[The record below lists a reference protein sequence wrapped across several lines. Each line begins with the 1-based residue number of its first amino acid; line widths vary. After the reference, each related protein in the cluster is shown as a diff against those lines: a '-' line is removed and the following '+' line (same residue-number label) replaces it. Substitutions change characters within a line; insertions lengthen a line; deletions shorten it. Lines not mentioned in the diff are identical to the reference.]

1 MTLPPLTDD
10 FSETPLWWTLAGG
23 MERGDSPPLPSRA
36 DVVVVGAGLTG
47 AAAAQ
52 ALAAAGRDVVL
63 LDAGQPGGGA
73 SSRNGAML
81 GRYFK
86 HSFGQMMEER
96 GLDTAKAWF
105 GELCE
110 VYEDALTR
118 IRALNRPTGFR
129 NCGRVVGAITGAHR
143 DKLFR
148 EWELRAKHV
157 GEAVDFLDTGNPE
170 LVSDRYSGGIHIRDN
185 AAVNPALYTRA
196 MLDEAEARGAR
207 IIGHTPAAAILRE
220 GEGFV
225 VHTPRGK
232 VATRDVLIA
241 TNGYTPK
248 GQRWHHRRLIPIVAF
263 MVGTEPLPDATVA
276 RLRAGR
282 RTYHDNRKN
291 STYYQ
296 ITPDNRLALGG
307 RTGLWHPSLA
317 RMALRLRDEMTYFFP
332 ELRDVRI
339 SHAWRG
345 KCAAT
350 EDLFPH
356 VGQHDGMHFAMG
368 YCFSGLAMAPYL
380 GTKAAMAI
388 LGRTEEARSLFRLD
402 APRAVSWPAR
412 QEWLIPLAMQYFRWQ
427 EPLPR

>member
-1 MTLPPLTDD
+1 MSLPPFADD

-23 MERGDSPPLPSRA
+23 MARGAPAPLPTRA
-36 DVVVVGAGLTG
+36 DVVIVGAGLTG

-52 ALAAAGRDVVL
+52 TLAAAGRDVLL
-63 LDAGQPGGGA
+63 LDAGVPGGGA

-105 GELCE
+105 GELGQ
-110 VYEDALTR
+110 VYDDAFAR
-118 IRALNRPTGFR
+118 IAALNRPTGFR
-129 NCGRVVGAITGAHR
+129 NCGRVVGAVTPGHR

-148 EWELRAKHV
+148 EWELRARHV
-157 GEAVDFLDTGNPE
+157 GEAVDFLTAGDAE
-170 LVSDRYSGGIHIRDN
+170 LVSDRYVGGVHIRAN

-196 MLDEAEARGAR
+196 MLDEAMAQGAR
-207 IIGHTPAAAILRE
+207 VLGDTPVTAIQKEPR
-220 GEGFV
+220 GFA
-225 VHTPRGK
+225 VHTTRGQII
-232 VATRDVLIA
+232 ARDVLVA

-263 MVGTEPLPDATVA
+263 MIGTEPLPEATVA

-307 RTGLWHPSLA
+307 RTGLWHPSL
-317 RMALRLRDEMTYFFP
+317 RHMALRLREEMAYFFP

-356 VGQHDGMHFAMG
+356 VGQHEGIHFAMG

-380 GTKAAMAI
+380 GNKAAMAI

-402 APRAVSWPAR
+402 APRAVAWPAR
-412 QEWLIPLAMQYFRWQ
+412 QEWLIPVAMQYFRWR

>member
-1 MTLPPLTDD
+1 MSLPPLTDD
-10 FSETPLWWTLAGG
+10 FSETPLWWTLADGL
-23 MERGDSPPLPSRA
+23 RQADPSPLPARA
-36 DVVVVGAGLTG
+36 DVVIVGAGLTG
-47 AAAAQ
+47 SAAAQ
-52 ALAAAGRDVVL
+52 TLAAAGREVL
-63 LDAGQPGGGA
+63 VLDGGIPGGGA

-96 GLDTAKAWF
+96 GLETAKAWF

-110 VYEDALTR
+110 VYDDAFDR
-118 IRALNRPTGFR
+118 IAALKQPTGLR
-129 NCGRVVGAITGAHR
+129 NCGRVVGAVTAKHR

-157 GEAVDFLDTGNPE
+157 GEAVDFLESGEDE
-170 LVSDRYSGGIHIRDN
+170 LVSGRYVGGVHIREN
-185 AAVNPALYTRA
+185 AAVNPALYTSA
-196 MLDEAEARGAR
+196 MLDEARARGAR
-207 IIGHTPAAAILRE
+207 IIGSTPVTAILRDRH
-220 GEGFV
+220 GFT
-225 VHTPRGK
+225 VHTPRGQ
-232 VATRDVLIA
+232 VSARDVLVA

-263 MVGTEPLPDATVA
+263 MIGTEVLPKDTVQ

-296 ITPDNRLALGG
+296 ITSDDRLVLGG
-307 RTGLWHPSLA
+307 RTGLWHPSL
-317 RMALRLRDEMTYFFP
+317 RHMALKLREEMVYFFP
-332 ELRDVRI
+332 ELRNVRI

-356 VGQHDGMHFAMG
+356 VGQHDGIHFAMG

-388 LGRTEEARSLFRLD
+388 LGRTDEARSLFRLD
-402 APRAVSWPAR
+402 TPRPVAWPAR
-412 QEWLIPLAMQYFRWQ
+412 QEWLIPVAMQYFRWQ